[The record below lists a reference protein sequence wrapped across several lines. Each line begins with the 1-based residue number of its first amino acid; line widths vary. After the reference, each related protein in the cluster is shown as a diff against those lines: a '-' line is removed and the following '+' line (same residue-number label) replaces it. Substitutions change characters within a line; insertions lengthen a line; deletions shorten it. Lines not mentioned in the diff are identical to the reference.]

1 MNRITLTEPKQ
12 TQDVRK
18 LCKHAER
25 EHESKKLAVLIERVK
40 RQLAARRASSDPRVA

>member
-40 RQLAARRASSDPRVA
+40 RQLAARQGTSDPRVA

>member
-1 MNRITLTEPKQ
+1 MNRITVSEPKQ

-18 LCKHAER
+18 LYKHAER

-40 RQLAARRASSDPRVA
+40 RQLAARPAASDSRVA

>member
-12 TQDVRK
+12 NQDVRK

-40 RQLAARRASSDPRVA
+40 RQLAAQQRSSDPRVA

>member
-40 RQLAARRASSDPRVA
+40 RQLAARQSNSDPRVA